1 MKSKLTITVD
11 ADLIPAAKR
20 FARSQGVTL
29 SSLVEKALREATEKP
44 EPSFSERW
52 RGNSNR
58 RARSRRSRSA
68 GARNWRMRLASIRR
82 SRAKPRVSTALPGS
96 TCRDASRHEHLGG
109 RGSGNH
115 IPRQRWNF

>member
-52 RGNSNR
+52 RGKFEPAGPEPPFSER
-58 RARSRRSRSA
+58 WRKKLADAPRIDPPKPGEDPRFDHLARKYLS
-68 GARNWRMRLASIRR
+68 
-82 SRAKPRVSTALPGS
+82 
-96 TCRDASRHEHLGG
+96 
-109 RGSGNH
+109 
-115 IPRQRWNF
+115 

>member
-52 RGNSNR
+52 RKKLADAPRIDPPKPGEDPR
-58 RARSRRSRSA
+58 FDHLAR
-68 GARNWRMRLASIRR
+68 
-82 SRAKPRVSTALPGS
+82 K
-96 TCRDASRHEHLGG
+96 HL
-109 RGSGNH
+109 S
-115 IPRQRWNF
+115 